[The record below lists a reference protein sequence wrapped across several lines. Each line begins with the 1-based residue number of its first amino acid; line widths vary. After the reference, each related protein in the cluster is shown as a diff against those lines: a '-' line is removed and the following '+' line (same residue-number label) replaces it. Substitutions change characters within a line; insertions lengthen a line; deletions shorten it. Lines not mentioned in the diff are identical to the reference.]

1 MLENTETNM
10 GQGAIKN
17 GQSRKTGSNGY
28 TRRRLTKQKHN
39 TIYVADHYTEI
50 NTNNVNKT

>member
-17 GQSRKTGSNGY
+17 GQSRKTGNNGY